1 MRMNYDVIVVGAGP
15 GGSTTAY
22 ELARQGVRV
31 GLFEK
36 QRFPRTKPCGGCLSL
51 KIDRILA
58 PDFHPLIE
66 RTIHGARFTFKG
78 LRPIRRRS
86 DDPVAYMVMRD
97 RFDAFLA
104 AKAREAGAVLY
115 EGEAVRAVRE
125 HTDGVE
131 VETTRGTYGT
141 RFLVGAD
148 GATGIVARDLGL
160 KPGKRMAVALE
171 GEVTVSPAMLDAFG
185 DEVWIE
191 FGSVPYG
198 YGWVFPKRDHLSVGV
213 GGLKDH
219 MRHPRDYY
227 DAYLEDEGLLEAIER
242 EERRGFIIP
251 VFEDDR
257 TPRRTAHALLVGD
270 AAGLVDPFLGE
281 GIYYAIR
288 SGQLAAETIAGTLA
302 GLGDLDI
309 YDAFLDEEIIPDFSA
324 ARKMSRMLYTFPET
338 GYEILTSQPR
348 VVATYFDVLRGQ
360 QRYEDMWRVLKGAAV
375 RHMVTA
381 FWPMGKGPRD
391 LVHHY
396 DRLAPRYDQKLR
408 LWRALIGA
416 DAWEH
421 LGNLL
426 SAHVPEGAAVLDAGT
441 GTGEVIQLL
450 LERAHPAEVMGVDVS
465 KGMLRQA
472 QKKIRDPRVTFSV
485 ADIRHLPDP
494 DRCFDVAVCAWTL
507 QTLDQPQVAVEELLR
522 VIKDDGYVIYAFASA
537 PVEGLEQFYANLI
550 ERLVHRRLGWR
561 FLTREERP
569 YHDCPHS
576 SLATFAHG
584 LSTVVV
590 LRKCCT
596 VAAPVLP
603 CVESPER
610 VV

>member
-1 MRMNYDVIVVGAGP
+1 MNRDYDVIVVGAGP

-36 QRFPRTKPCGGCLSL
+36 QRLPRMKPCGGCLSL
-51 KIDRILA
+51 KIDRILT

-66 RTIHGARFTFKG
+66 RTIYGVRFTFEG
-78 LRPIRRRS
+78 LRPIHRRS
-86 DDPVAYMVMRD
+86 DEPVAYMVMRD
-97 RFDAFLA
+97 KFDAFLA
-104 AKAREAGAVLY
+104 SKAEKAGATLH

-125 HTDGVE
+125 REDGVE
-131 VETTRGTYGT
+131 VETTRGAYQAQ
-141 RFLVGAD
+141 FLVGAD

-171 GEVTVSPAMLDAFG
+171 GEVTVSPAMFDAPG

-213 GGLKDH
+213 GGLKDQ
-219 MRHPRDYY
+219 MGHPRDYY
-227 DAYLEDEGLLEAIER
+227 DAYLEDEGLLAAIER

-251 VFEDDR
+251 VFEDNR
-257 TPRRTAHALLVGD
+257 TPRRTTHALLVGD

-288 SGQLAAETIAGTLA
+288 SGQLAAETLAGAMA
-302 GLGDLDI
+302 GLGNLDT
-309 YDAFLDEEIIPDFSA
+309 YDALLDEAIIPDFWA

-348 VVATYFDVLRGQ
+348 LVAIYFDVLRGQ
-360 QRYEDMWRVLKGAAV
+360 QSYDDMWRALKGAAV
-375 RHMVTA
+375 RHIVKT
-381 FWPMGKGPRD
+381 FWPIGKGPRD

-396 DRLAPRYDQKLR
+396 DRLAPRYDKKLR
-408 LWRALIGA
+408 LWRALIGS

-426 SAHVPEGAAVLDAGT
+426 SAHVQEGAAVLDAGT

-450 LERAHPAEVMGVDVS
+450 LERANPAEVMGVDSS

-472 QKKIRDPRVTFSV
+472 EKKIQDPRVTFSV
-485 ADIRHLPDP
+485 ADIRHLPDA
-494 DRCFDVAVCAWTL
+494 DQRFDVAVCAWTL
-507 QTLDQPQVAVEELLR
+507 ETLAQPQVAVEELLR

-537 PVEGLEQFYANLI
+537 PAEGLEQFYATLI
-550 ERLVHRRLGWR
+550 ERLVHRSLYSR
-561 FLTREERP
+561 FLTQEERP
-569 YHDCPHS
+569 YHDCPNS
-576 SLATFAHG
+576 SLTTFAHG

-596 VAAPVLP
+596 VAASVLP
-603 CVESPER
+603 CLESPE
-610 VV
+610 VAV